1 MNISAIIKE
10 SFLGGDI
17 MKCHKYNWVHLMR
30 ESVSMTL

>member
-1 MNISAIIKE
+1 
-10 SFLGGDI
+10 